1 MTCRKKKKIQNDV
14 MCTKI
19 SLETESFKKRKFQ
32 INLNIFLGKNL
43 ENHLKFF
50 KFLKSFKET
59 FRKIK

>member
-1 MTCRKKKKIQNDV
+1 